1 MSRKVLI
8 EPISAAA
15 FAPFGDLIDNS
26 GEPDKII
33 NRGQRGRYHDRARLD
48 FADGRAGLSL
58 FDADPRAL
66 PHRLEMV
73 ERHPEGSQALIPM
86 TYQPFLVIFT
96 PDDGGRIALVPS

>member
-15 FAPFGDLIDNS
+15 FAPSGDLIDTS

-33 NRGQRGRYHDRARLD
+33 NRGQCGRYHDRARPD

-58 FDADPRAL
+58 FDANPRVA
-66 PHRLEMV
+66 P
-73 ERHPEGSQALIPM
+73 PAG
-86 TYQPFLVIFT
+86 
-96 PDDGGRIALVPS
+96 DGRAAP